1 MITYIK
7 EKGVGNKGQMIPG
20 GAVLRLIRF
29 VKRAIFYNFNFL
41 KLKMMETNI
50 FSFDSFCYLHWFFH
64 DLATIR
70 SGNFGAFLIIQLRF
84 VPLFSFFY
92 IFSFI
97 LLLFV
102 FESW

>member
-1 MITYIK
+1 
-7 EKGVGNKGQMIPG
+7 MIPG

-29 VKRAIFYNFNFL
+29 VKRAIFYNFKFL

-50 FSFDSFCYLHWFFH
+50 FSFDSFCYLHWFIH

-84 VPLFSFFY
+84 VS
-92 IFSFI
+92 IFVIRFMENQ
-97 LLLFV
+97 LHFKLFV
-102 FESW
+102 FRVMVITLLFLS